1 MCNSANIRRCV
12 CYNQLSS
19 GVGEVRSAK
28 RGAISVHFLPETNGL
43 GGLKDR

>member
-1 MCNSANIRRCV
+1 VLMFALSMFLLH
-12 CYNQLSS
+12 YQLSS

-28 RGAISVHFLPETNGL
+28 RGAISVQFLPETNGL